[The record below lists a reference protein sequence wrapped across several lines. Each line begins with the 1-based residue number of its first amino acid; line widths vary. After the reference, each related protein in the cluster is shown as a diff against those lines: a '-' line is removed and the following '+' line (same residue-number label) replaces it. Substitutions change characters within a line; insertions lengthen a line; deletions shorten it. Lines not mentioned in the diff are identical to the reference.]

1 LVPRIYPSDLK
12 RSQAQASQRLAIF
25 PHLFGAKVQR
35 NLMLRGKLH
44 EAFDWH
50 VAKLGG
56 AA

>member
-1 LVPRIYPSDLK
+1 
-12 RSQAQASQRLAIF
+12 LAIF